1 LIVGDLAKALGEC
14 LNLYLELPRER
25 HPKLSNRIR
34 QLLRQL
40 FANDSILQLVS
51 PNAIRPLKKYSVGEI
66 DDKLAPNI
74 PAFGMILQNLS
85 DQGIALRVHLAL
97 RSLGLALAVQAELV
111 LKDLILRRKII
122 IDEREDLVN
131 EQNWEVT
138 GSCYGRSM
146 KRIRPFYEGRDG
158 SRKERCTDEQICQ
171 KFYETYKKDKL
182 TGGLMA
188 LWCPHLVCLGFHKMP
203 RAEGR
208 DDVFSAIYCYFDIA
222 PSVVIYDFACQLAPY
237 CMVRE
242 PEFFKNTLFVIDEM
256 HANGHSS
263 CSQVCFLSNYMQTRP
278 DLQPVYSSAAECSN
292 SGLNRIR
299 KSVSYMNEAHAIIY
313 THTYICVWNRRRELA
328 FQRQADRQA
337 ELTGATFLPKH
348 REEI

>member
-1 LIVGDLAKALGEC
+1 MTKDDLAKAIAEF
-14 LNLYLELPRER
+14 LNLYLELPWNRYL
-25 HPKLSNRIR
+25 KLSNRIR

-40 FANDSILQLVS
+40 FANESILQLVS
-51 PNAIRPLKKYSVGEI
+51 PDAIQPLQKYSIGDI
-66 DDKLAPNI
+66 NDKLAPNI
-74 PAFGMILQNLS
+74 PAFGMILQNLN
-85 DQGIALRVHLAL
+85 DQEVAPRVHLAL
-97 RSLGLALAVQAELV
+97 QNLAHALAVQSEFA
-111 LKDLILRRKII
+111 LKDLLLRRKVIT
-122 IDEREDLVN
+122 DNRETIVD
-131 EQNWEVT
+131 EQNWKMT

-146 KRIRPFYEGRDG
+146 RQMRPFYEGRDG
-158 SRKERCTDEQICQ
+158 SRNEKSTDDQICR
-171 KFYETYKKDKL
+171 KFYDTYKKDKL

-208 DDVFSAIYCYFDIA
+208 DDVFSALYCYFDIA

-263 CSQVCFLSNYMQTRP
+263 CSQACFLSNYMQTRP

-299 KSVSYMNEAHAIIY
+299 KSVSYMSEVNAIIY
-313 THTYICVWNRRRELA
+313 THTYISVWNRRRELA

-337 ELTGATFLPKH
+337 ELTGATFYPQQ